1 MTYLKKRIGTKFV
14 NTKQCPAGLSPRI
27 IPNCPPKT
35 FMGNVLIYPTRKF
48 PIMKFTSSA
57 IKSVIPSPWNS
68 NFHLVTLYKLHLWL
82 YPWLLSHF
90 LTSIFMYTC
99 VVLILINRCLL
110 NVIFSMTK
118 ALDDQSSFK
127 QNLFSVPFN
136 STRKTLPLHVL
147 VFFFFF
153 HSLFYFKLYEISPD
167 STPVGTSWLVS

>member
-1 MTYLKKRIGTKFV
+1 
-14 NTKQCPAGLSPRI
+14 
-27 IPNCPPKT
+27 
-35 FMGNVLIYPTRKF
+35 MGNVLIYPTRKF
-48 PIMKFTSSA
+48 PIMKFTSST

-127 QNLFSVPFN
+127 QNFYSLYLSILLGKLCLSMYLFS
-136 STRKTLPLHVL
+136 
-147 VFFFFF
+147 FFFFPLPF
-153 HSLFYFKLYEISPD
+153 LFQTLWNFTWLD
-167 STPVGTSWLVS
+167 SSWDLVAGQLIRYSEN

>member
-1 MTYLKKRIGTKFV
+1 
-14 NTKQCPAGLSPRI
+14 
-27 IPNCPPKT
+27 
-35 FMGNVLIYPTRKF
+35 MGNVLIYPTRKF

-82 YPWLLSHF
+82 QPWLLSHF

-127 QNLFSVPFN
+127 QNFYSLYLSILLGKLCLSMYLFS
-136 STRKTLPLHVL
+136 
-147 VFFFFF
+147 FFFFPLPF
-153 HSLFYFKLYEISPD
+153 LFQTLWNFTWLD
-167 STPVGTSWLVS
+167 SSWDLVAGQLIRYSEN